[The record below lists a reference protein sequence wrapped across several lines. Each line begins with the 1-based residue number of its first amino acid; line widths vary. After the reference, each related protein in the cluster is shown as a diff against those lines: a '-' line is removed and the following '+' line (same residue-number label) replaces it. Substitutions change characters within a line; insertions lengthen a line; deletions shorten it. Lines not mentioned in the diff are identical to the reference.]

1 MRKQNYRLMQPVVE
15 VFTPS
20 LFQFLLV
27 AAVAVFKTSF
37 VVRVQWRV
45 GSLELGE
52 TPFLVVP
59 EVVWRR
65 ETREQYEQ
73 RRRERRAAEAK
84 APKRQ
89 RVELFGEDLPEMPE

>member
-1 MRKQNYRLMQPVVE
+1 MQPVVE

-20 LFQFLLV
+20 LFRFLLV
-27 AAVAVFKTSF
+27 AVVATFKTSF
-37 VVRVQWRV
+37 VLRASFRA
-45 GSLELGE
+45 GSIELGE
-52 TPFLVVP
+52 IPFLVVP

-89 RVELFGEDLPEMPE
+89 RGELFGDETEGRDEPL

>member
-1 MRKQNYRLMQPVVE
+1 MTKNYQNYRLMQPVVE

-20 LFQFLLV
+20 LLRFLLV
-27 AAVAVFKTSF
+27 ATVAVVKTSF
-37 VVRVQWRV
+37 SSRLRVMA
-45 GSLELGE
+45 GSHELC
-52 TPFLVVP
+52 TIPILVVP
-59 EVVWRR
+59 EVVWKR

-89 RVELFGEDLPEMPE
+89 RGELFGEDLT

>member
-1 MRKQNYRLMQPVVE
+1 MRKRDYLLMQPVVE

-20 LFQFLLV
+20 LLRFLLV
-27 AAVAVFKTSF
+27 ATVAVVKTSF
-37 VVRVQWRV
+37 SSRLRVMA
-45 GSLELGE
+45 GSHELC
-52 TPFLVVP
+52 TIPILVVP

-65 ETREQYEQ
+65 ETRELYEQ

-89 RVELFGEDLPEMPE
+89 RGELFGEDLP

>member
-1 MRKQNYRLMQPVVE
+1 MKKFNYYMMQPVVE

-20 LFQFLLV
+20 LLRFLLV

-37 VVRVQWRV
+37 AARVQVCAGSRV
-45 GSLELGE
+45 LG
-52 TPFLVVP
+52 TVPILVVP

-65 ETREQYEQ
+65 ETREQYEKRRHEQ
-73 RRRERRAAEAK
+73 REAEAS

-89 RVELFGEDLPEMPE
+89 RRELFGEDLP

>member
-20 LFQFLLV
+20 LFRFLLV
-27 AAVAVFKTSF
+27 AVVAVFKTSF
-37 VVRVQWRV
+37 VSRVQCRA

-52 TPFLVVP
+52 IPILVVP

-84 APKRQ
+84 SPKRQ
-89 RVELFGEDLPEMPE
+89 RGDLFWDETEGRE

>member
-20 LFQFLLV
+20 LLHFLLV

-37 VVRVQWRV
+37 VARVQCRA

-52 TPFLVVP
+52 IPFLVVP

-73 RRRERRAAEAK
+73 RRREQREAEAS

-89 RVELFGEDLPEMPE
+89 RRELFWEDLQ

>member
-1 MRKQNYRLMQPVVE
+1 MRKRNYRLMQPVVE
-15 VFTPS
+15 VCTPN
-20 LFQFLLV
+20 LLHFLLV

-37 VVRVQWRV
+37 SALVHVRA

-52 TPFLVVP
+52 IPILVVP

-73 RRRERRAAEAK
+73 RRREWRAAEAES
-84 APKRQ
+84 PKRQ
-89 RVELFGEDLPEMPE
+89 RRELFGEELP

>member
-1 MRKQNYRLMQPVVE
+1 MRKQNYRLMQPLVE

-20 LFQFLLV
+20 LFRFLLV

-37 VVRVQWRV
+37 VAHVQCRA

-52 TPFLVVP
+52 IPILVVP

-89 RVELFGEDLPEMPE
+89 RGELFGEETEGRG

>member
-20 LFQFLLV
+20 LPHFLLV
-27 AAVAVFKTSF
+27 AAVAVFKASF
-37 VVRVQWRV
+37 VARVQCRV

-52 TPFLVVP
+52 IPFLVVP

-89 RVELFGEDLPEMPE
+89 RGELFGEDLP

>member
-15 VFTPS
+15 VCTPN
-20 LFQFLLV
+20 LLHFLLV

-37 VVRVQWRV
+37 VTRVQCRV

-52 TPFLVVP
+52 IPFLVVP

-73 RRRERRAAEAK
+73 RRHELRVVAAK

-89 RVELFGEDLPEMPE
+89 RGELFGEDLP

>member
-1 MRKQNYRLMQPVVE
+1 MTKNYRNYRLMQPVVE
-15 VFTPS
+15 AYTPS
-20 LFQFLLV
+20 LLRFLLV
-27 AAVAVFKTSF
+27 ATVAVFKASF
-37 VVRVQWRV
+37 VARVRCRV

-52 TPFLVVP
+52 IPFLVVP

-84 APKRQ
+84 ALKRQ
-89 RVELFGEDLPEMPE
+89 RGELFGEDLP